1 MIKEIKTKLSSFE
14 IFTIFRNEENSFI
27 LDSAMDEKK
36 LGRFSFISSNPFKVL
51 KYKNTLKNPL
61 DNLQEELK
69 KYKVENKTHLPFIGG
84 AVGYLSYDLGNYIEK
99 LSRTAI
105 DDTDV
110 YDLYFGLYNWV
121 IVVDHLENKTYIATP
136 DLDIEEENKI
146 IRKIEDQINEAERA
160 GIDSICYEEKN
171 VEKTRLKSNFTKSE
185 FEDAVRKVQDYI
197 RQGDIYQAN
206 LTQRFSGKT
215 TLSSYELYRDLRR
228 FSPAPFGAF
237 LNFEHSHILSNS
249 PERFIKCVDNKVETR
264 PIKGTRPRGK
274 NREEDLRLQEELR
287 NSEKDR
293 AELLMIVDLERNDI
307 GRISKIGS
315 VKVPELFVI
324 EPYAN
329 VNHLVATVVGELEEN
344 KDIFDLYRVENQIE
358 KALSKKVWLK
368 SGGYLII
375 DKTEALTVIDVNTGR
390 FTGNLKLEET
400 VYQTNIEAAIEVCR
414 QLKLRDIGGIVIVD
428 FIDMHKA
435 KYKQEIINI
444 LNEEFKKDKRK
455 TEVLGMTKLG
465 LVEITRRRE
474 RDSIDKYYLEE
485 CYTCEG
491 KGSTKSINFIL
502 DDIEKEIIRIS
513 THTSYKDVTIE
524 LNSRT
529 LKLIKMNFMY
539 IIENISKKYSTKIGL
554 CENDKINYE
563 KLNIIYNS

>member
-1 MIKEIKTKLSSFE
+1 MIKEINTKLNSFE
-14 IFTIFRNEENSFI
+14 IFTIFRDEENSFI

-36 LGRFSFISSNPFKVL
+36 LGRYSFISSNPFKVL
-51 KYKNTLKNPL
+51 KYKDTLKNPL

-69 KYKVENKTHLPFIGG
+69 KYKVENKTNLPFIGG
-84 AVGYLSYDLGNYIEK
+84 AVGYLSYDLGNYIER
-99 LSRTAI
+99 LPRTSI
-105 DDTDV
+105 DYTNV

-146 IRKIEDQINEAERA
+146 IRKIEDQINEAERT
-160 GIDSICYEEKN
+160 GIDSICYEEKD

-249 PERFIKCVDNKVETR
+249 PERFIKCVDKKVETR

-274 NREEDLRLQEELR
+274 NIEEDLRLQEELR
-287 NSEKDR
+287 KSEKDR

-315 VKVPELFVI
+315 VKVPELFII

-329 VNHLVATVVGELEEN
+329 VNHLVATVVGEIEEDKDCIDVIKATFPGGSITGAPKIRAMEIIDELEPTQRN
-344 KDIFDLYRVENQIE
+344 VYTGSIGYIGFNGDMDLNIAIRTIVKQDDNVYFQVGGGMTWDSNPEDEYQETLDKAQSIM
-358 KALSKKVWLK
+358 KALRS
-368 SGGYLII
+368 YY
-375 DKTEALTVIDVNTGR
+375 
-390 FTGNLKLEET
+390 EE
-400 VYQTNIEAAIEVCR
+400 
-414 QLKLRDIGGIVIVD
+414 
-428 FIDMHKA
+428 
-435 KYKQEIINI
+435 
-444 LNEEFKKDKRK
+444 
-455 TEVLGMTKLG
+455 
-465 LVEITRRRE
+465 
-474 RDSIDKYYLEE
+474 
-485 CYTCEG
+485 
-491 KGSTKSINFIL
+491 
-502 DDIEKEIIRIS
+502 
-513 THTSYKDVTIE
+513 
-524 LNSRT
+524 
-529 LKLIKMNFMY
+529 
-539 IIENISKKYSTKIGL
+539 
-554 CENDKINYE
+554 
-563 KLNIIYNS
+563 